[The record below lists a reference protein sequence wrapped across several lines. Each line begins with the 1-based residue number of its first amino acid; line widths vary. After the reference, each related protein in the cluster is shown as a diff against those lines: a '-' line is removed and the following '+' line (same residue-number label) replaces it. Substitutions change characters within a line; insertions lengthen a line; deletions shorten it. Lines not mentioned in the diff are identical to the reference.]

1 ARGAA
6 HRGAGA
12 ALDRCYGGGRP
23 RRQSSALGARGTR
36 LPDAPYDP
44 HHGALGR
51 VAASPAEAAA
61 GVALPPAGEADIP
74 RPEAVRA
81 APASRAAASRP
92 PPGTAPGR
100 DRTAAAVL
108 RVAGAGSRGE
118 EDRSVSTRWWR
129 GYAQE
134 REISLGRASCLPSRC
149 TEDASTPLPA
159 PCTGSRAAKSARGPY
174 RCRIRVERPYSSNA
188 LE

>member
-1 ARGAA
+1 
-6 HRGAGA
+6 
-12 ALDRCYGGGRP
+12 
-23 RRQSSALGARGTR
+23 
-36 LPDAPYDP
+36 
-44 HHGALGR
+44 
-51 VAASPAEAAA
+51 AAA

-174 RCRIRVERPYSSNA
+174 RCRIRVERILQRTAVGEARGPHGRTEVRA
-188 LE
+188 LQRYGP